1 MVARSP
7 PKTKAQGSSP
17 WYTVKDSFL
26 GVGYAFGRGDAGC
39 GVLFL
44 LLPRLSSLS
53 GKVLLTPQPCK
64 ADTRLLLPHVMQRS
78 PFNFIILM
86 PSLLHYMVDV
96 SSLTMH
102 SFWQVNLVHS
112 SPYPANSVVS
122 HYWPSIS
129 PLLGS

>member
-17 WYTVKDSFL
+17 WYTVIHSFL
-26 GVGYAFGRGDAGC
+26 EDEYVFGGGDAWC

-53 GKVLLTPQPCK
+53 GKVLAPQPCK

-102 SFWQVNLVHS
+102 SFWTS
-112 SPYPANSVVS
+112 KAYT
-122 HYWPSIS
+122 
-129 PLLGS
+129 